1 MSFKSIKL
9 ILIIFLVG
17 IINYRSG
24 INAENSVGNPT
35 NTLGTPPSIDNS
47 SSGKVCA
54 TLNACSEAKI
64 MCGSA
69 LVLPKLHSLNH
80 YSASN
85 KCQCSIFFYKNLTQC
100 LACYKNAGY
109 NYVVD
114 DLSKWQKNC
123 SALGFAFADST
134 SYSDNSSSV
143 LIYSIMCAA
152 AIIIFII
159 VFIIWYLKKRQN
171 CQVKD
176 GNIYNDPKD
185 YSGKKEYKVAQN
197 QNTQMQKHASETN
210 SNWSE
215 FSQNT
220 LVNNLGQI
228 DEHFTKE
235 GTKYESQRI
244 VNGDEKFIIQEF
256 NTFEQITT
264 QKFNTLE
271 QSTTQELN
279 ALKQTPTKEFNT
291 FEQAIIHEQN
301 ATREFS
307 AFDRPT
313 DQEVNVSKNSIT
325 LEIGD
330 HNDQYNHYSVDY
342 SDYNSFYRS
351 NDIQH

>member
-1 MSFKSIKL
+1 
-9 ILIIFLVG
+9 
-17 IINYRSG
+17 SG

-64 MCGSA
+64 ICGSA

-85 KCQCSIFFYKNLTQC
+85 
-100 LACYKNAGY
+100 
-109 NYVVD
+109 
-114 DLSKWQKNC
+114 
-123 SALGFAFADST
+123 
-134 SYSDNSSSV
+134 
-143 LIYSIMCAA
+143 
-152 AIIIFII
+152 
-159 VFIIWYLKKRQN
+159 
-171 CQVKD
+171 
-176 GNIYNDPKD
+176 

-256 NTFEQITT
+256 NTFEQTTT

-342 SDYNSFYRS
+342 SDYNSFYHLYEECLKYFPILRVGMSSPRS
-351 NDIQH
+351 PSITHRFSLFTRWFIPFAGSFVKYRFEPY